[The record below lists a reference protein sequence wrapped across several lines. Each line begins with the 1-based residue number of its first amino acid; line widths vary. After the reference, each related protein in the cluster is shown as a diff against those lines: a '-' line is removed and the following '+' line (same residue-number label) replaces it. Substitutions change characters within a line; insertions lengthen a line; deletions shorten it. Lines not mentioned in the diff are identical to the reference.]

1 MSPDFITSVLGKVFM
16 ALLPTFVFM
25 PVCSLI
31 EMAFN
36 QGEIEGT
43 FDAVF
48 GLTCIFFG
56 AVYLW
61 QNR

>member
-1 MSPDFITSVLGKVFM
+1 MTPDFITSVFGKVLM
-16 ALLPTFVFM
+16 ALLPTLVFM
-25 PVCSLI
+25 PIASLI

-43 FDAVF
+43 FDAIF